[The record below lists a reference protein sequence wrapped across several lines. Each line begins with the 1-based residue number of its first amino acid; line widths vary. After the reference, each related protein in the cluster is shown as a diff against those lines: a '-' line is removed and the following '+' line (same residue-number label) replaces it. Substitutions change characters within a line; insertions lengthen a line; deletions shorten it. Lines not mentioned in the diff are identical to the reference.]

1 MPAHVPSLLARVK
14 RRLYPDGRP
23 SALARALNAVI
34 ARQHALGILT
44 TSGSATLV
52 VAGRRS
58 GRPVAL
64 PLVIAS
70 VGGAQFVVSM
80 LGEQAGWVRN
90 VRAAGGRAVLLQDRR
105 RVPVHLVEVPVEER
119 APVLRAYLP
128 WPRGPARTSPS
139 TGTLPWPSS
148 PTWPPTTRCSRSA
161 ERTDRADP
169 PFDGFT
175 RRQDGDRL
183 SA

>member
-64 PLVIAS
+64 PLVMAS

-80 LGEQAGWVRN
+80 LGEQAGWVHN
-90 VRAAGGRAVLLQDRR
+90 VRAAGGRAVLLQHRR

-119 APVLRAYLP
+119 APVLRAYLAVAP
-128 WPRGPARTSPS
+128 GARPHIAVDRHAP
-139 TGTLPWPSS
+139 L
-148 PTWPPTTRCSRSA
+148 A
-161 ERTDRADP
+161 ELAHVAADHPVFQVRRAD
-169 PFDGFT
+169 
-175 RRQDGDRL
+175 
-183 SA
+183 